1 MESLLPTLALAFSP
15 TPIIHHAAPPLP
27 RTTTPKALLPKAI
40 VPFFFIPTY
49 IQIGYAIEQT
59 WFDGKG
65 LCTRIIKS
73 DAVQKS
79 GAKMKRVVKESPKC
93 RAQKLT
99 PEALAI
105 ADGFKKEYAAKE
117 IEFVWGALV
126 KCYGSKD
133 KALTAVKA
141 NEQIL
146 NPSYSFP
153 NTILESKR
161 MLRQVMSE
169 EEALEVMTLNPAV
182 LQCGPSLDL
191 FGTDEIKM
199 IAQMRS
205 MGNNMVPAPLRP
217 VLVALLVASIV
228 LTVVAQGSDSQE
240 LLTLVDTLK
249 PLLGGGIAVAYG
261 GALYGAAQ
269 MGRKPSAS

>member
-1 MESLLPTLALAFSP
+1 MPHSFGSRARTRDMFSRP
-15 TPIIHHAAPPLP
+15 FRQRGMIKMSTYMTQYKLGDYVDIKCNAKVQKGMPHRFYHG
-27 RTTTPKALLPKAI
+27 RTGVIYNVT
-40 VPFFFIPTY
+40 
-49 IQIGYAIEQT
+49 
-59 WFDGKG
+59 KG
-65 LCTRIIKS
+65 AVGVVVNKEVNGRIIK
-73 DAVQKS
+73 
-79 GAKMKRVVKESPKC
+79 KRVNLRVEHVHHSKC
-93 RAQKLT
+93 RDEL
-99 PEALAI
+99 I
-105 ADGFKKEYAAKE
+105 
-117 IEFVWGALV
+117 
-126 KCYGSKD
+126 SR
-133 KALTAVKA
+133 VKA

-205 MGNNMVPAPLRP
+205 MGNTMVPAPLRP